1 MSVDWLK
8 IRNDYINGLGG
19 AAELS
24 RRYGVKSST
33 IRNRAR
39 REGWKVAAKKQ
50 CDTIATLC
58 DEKAA
63 RAVADG
69 EAERILSISSVTTK
83 AAKYLDRR
91 MDTLLCSP
99 NKAYEVKVI
108 LEAAKIIRDMDR
120 AEAKN
125 ESDGMLEQYLAQ
137 MQKEID
143 E

>member
-1 MSVDWLK
+1 MPVDWLK

-33 IRNRAR
+33 IRGRAR
-39 REGWKVAAKKQ
+39 REGWQAAEKKQ
-50 CDTIATLC
+50 RNTVATFC
-58 DEKAA
+58 NEKT
-63 RAVADG
+63 ADAISCN
-69 EAERILSISSVTTK
+69 EADRILAISSVTTK
-83 AAKYLDRR
+83 AAQYLDQR
-91 MDTLLCSP
+91 MDKLLRSP

-143 E
+143 T